1 MIKMLEIREM
11 LRLVEQSSLEKL
23 EVINSSFRISIKKGS
38 TKQTFT
44 VNETVQQLVNISEEQ
59 ISDTSEAM
67 ESLVDE
73 NPQPHV
79 LQSYYVGKFQPL
91 LKKGDI
97 VEIGSQIGHCTVEAL
112 KLTHEI
118 KSDINGVIE
127 NILVEEGQLVDF
139 GQPLYKVAVRK
150 EMAHV

>member
-1 MIKMLEIREM
+1 MVKMLEIREM
-11 LRLVEQSSLEKL
+11 LRLVEHSSLEKL
-23 EVINSSFRISIKKGS
+23 EVLNSSFRISIKKGS
-38 TKQTFT
+38 AKQTFT
-44 VNETVQQLVNISEEQ
+44 ENETVQQLVNISEEQ
-59 ISDTSEAM
+59 ISDTSEIL
-67 ESLVDE
+67 ESLMDE

-79 LQSYYVGKFQPL
+79 LQSQYVGTFQPL

-97 VEIGSQIGHCTVEAL
+97 VEVGSQIGHCTVEAL
-112 KLTHEI
+112 RLTHEI

-139 GQPLYKVAVRK
+139 GQPLYKVTVRK